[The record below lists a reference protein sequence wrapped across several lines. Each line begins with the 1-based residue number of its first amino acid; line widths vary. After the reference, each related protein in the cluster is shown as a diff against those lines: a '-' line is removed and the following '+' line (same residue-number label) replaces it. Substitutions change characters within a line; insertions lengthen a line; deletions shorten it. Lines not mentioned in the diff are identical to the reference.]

1 MNTLKSTEWR
11 ELGLSPQWNHNSI
24 LGFTDKETV
33 MLDLDDTT
41 FKTVRYWSRKAM
53 KWFNL
58 EGFLILKSSDG
69 CYHVVFNR
77 KVNWSKNM
85 HVVAWVALRSHNKGI
100 QRWHIMQCIK
110 ESPTLRVSPK
120 GVKPSPRIVYREG
133 SEDNQIA
140 GFLRYRRKIKN
151 IIKQMS

>member
-1 MNTLKSTEWR
+1 MHTLSARARTPRNMVWR
-11 ELGLSPQWNHNSI
+11 GLGLSPQWSHSSV
-24 LGFTDKETV
+24 LGYTDHETV

-41 FKTVRYWSRKAM
+41 FKTVRYWARKAM

-77 KVNWSKNM
+77 KVDWSRNM

-110 ESPTLRVSPK
+110 DARALR
-120 GVKPSPRIVYREG
+120 
-133 SEDNQIA
+133 
-140 GFLRYRRKIKN
+140 
-151 IIKQMS
+151 